1 MEATRELTRAE
12 IGASI
17 DRDIAVFLRT
27 MDLWN
32 TYSAQGLG
40 VVEACQKALA
50 QAEREAGDGT
60 DK

>member
-1 MEATRELTRAE
+1 MEATRELTRQE
-12 IGASI
+12 VGASI

-32 TYSAQGLG
+32 EYADAGMG

-50 QAEREAGDGT
+50 QAEREANDGQL
-60 DK
+60 